1 LATAEGSLA
10 VRLSGLSFTYEGG
23 ASPAL
28 LDINLELRQGEVL
41 ALAGRTGC
49 GKTTLLRCIN
59 GIIPRFYRGKLEGCV
74 EVFGR
79 PPSSMWAEELAS
91 LVATVFQDPEAQ
103 ILGFTVRS
111 DVELGPRWLGLPRDE
126 VLKRAS
132 WALSLLGLE
141 ALSDRPTFDLSQG
154 EKKRLSIAA
163 ALAMRPRLLILD
175 EPFSMLDPAG
185 VWELASALRAL
196 KGQGLTLIVAE
207 HVLEPLIGLAD
218 RLVLMDKGSITAQ
231 GPFEQVLLA
240 QELEGLGLE
249 SPLSAYLARSL
260 GLSLQDLARLSSAAK
275 AT

>member
-23 ASPAL
+23 ALPAL

-49 GKTTLLRCIN
+49 GKTTLLRCMN
-59 GIIPRFYRGKLEGCV
+59 GIIPRFYRGKLEGRV

-79 PPSSMWAEELAS
+79 PPSSMRAEELAS

-111 DVELGPRWLGLPRDE
+111 DVELGPRWLGLSRDE
-126 VLKRAS
+126 VLERAS
-132 WALSLLGLE
+132 WALSVLGLE

-249 SPLSAYLARSL
+249 SPLPAYLARSL
-260 GLSLQDLARLSSAAK
+260 GLSLQDLARLGSAAK

>member
-59 GIIPRFYRGKLEGCV
+59 SIIPRFYRGKLEGRV

-79 PPSSMWAEELAS
+79 PPSSMREEELAS

-126 VLKRAS
+126 VLKRVS

-249 SPLSAYLARSL
+249 SPLPAYLARSL
-260 GLSLQDLARLSSAAK
+260 GLSLQDLARPGSAAK